1 MQVTLQGTPNQ
12 TYICANNPVS
22 GNYTADADGIIV
34 VQAPSYKDVQD
45 LQNQGCQVIPYSS
58 TGLAGALIGRLIGAN
73 MNTTADQAFSMTQYA
88 QLNPS
93 RISKITATNASVS
106 LTTAVGGIYPAAAKG
121 GTAAVANSQVYSA
134 LTTAAIAL
142 DLTLAAGTVVYSKGG
157 QLYLS
162 LTSPQGAA
170 ATADLYVWGDVYAL
184 A

>member
-1 MQVTLQGTPNQ
+1 M
-12 TYICANNPVS
+12 
-22 GNYTADADGIIV
+22 
-34 VQAPSYKDVQD
+34 
-45 LQNQGCQVIPYSS
+45 
-58 TGLAGALIGRLIGAN
+58 
-73 MNTTADQAFSMTQYA
+73 
-88 QLNPS
+88 NPS

-134 LTTAAIAL
+134 LTAAAIAL
-142 DLTLAAGTVVYSKGG
+142 DLTLAAGTVVYAKGG